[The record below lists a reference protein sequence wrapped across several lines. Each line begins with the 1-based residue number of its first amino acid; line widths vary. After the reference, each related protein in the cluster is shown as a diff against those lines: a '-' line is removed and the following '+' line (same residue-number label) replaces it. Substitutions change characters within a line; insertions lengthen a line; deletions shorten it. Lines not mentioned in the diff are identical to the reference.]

1 MTFAVQSCSLHA
13 QKSRFPCSAINATIV
28 ESLLYIPLLTDDI
41 QERNALHN
49 HENAVENFGSPME
62 VMLMKKML
70 ELPRC

>member
-13 QKSRFPCSAINATIV
+13 QKPRFPRSAIDATLM

-49 HENAVENFGSPME
+49 HENAVQNFGSPME
-62 VMLMKKML
+62 LMLMKKML